1 MTIQVEATATTW
13 LSSGISARSSQSE
26 SEAMLMQ
33 SFLSGRDAGGGCNEN
48 GTQFASVPPSSPSS
62 STVTS
67 SPEDERTVK
76 SQFPPPID
84 KTDPDF
90 TLPVSKFLE
99 GFRVQAAA
107 SLSNAY
113 Q

>member
-1 MTIQVEATATTW
+1 MTIQVEATSTAW
-13 LSSGISARSSQSE
+13 FSSGISTRSSRSE

-33 SFLSGRDAGGGCNEN
+33 SFFSGHGAGGGGNEN
-48 GTQFASVPPSSPSS
+48 GTQFTSVPPSSPSS

-67 SPEDERTVK
+67 TPEDERTIK
-76 SQFPPPID
+76 PQFPPPID
-84 KTDPDF
+84 KTNPDF